1 MGKNSHYREKSYIR
15 QRGQVLNVA
24 SMKEQLENIYGSVG
38 EERENQNIIEQ
49 NGARHDI
56 ATTAAYLIGVSDKFF
71 DDRPDLFDKKI
82 IKRLSLEKRA
92 RVVRNLCMIRTA
104 MFRYNYA
111 IYTQMMQEKKGLYGI
126 EEIPQKALSQLEAD
140 DIFLVKND
148 PKVTKNDYTI
158 EVNKLIKGRINDCKS
173 FFPDWMSWEYVKNMF
188 IMPNGTEEFVIK
200 AASDEFLANKSF
212 YR

>member
-71 DDRPDLFDKKI
+71 DDRPICSIRK
-82 IKRLSLEKRA
+82 LSKDYHLRN
-92 RVVRNLCMIRTA
+92 VR
-104 MFRYNYA
+104 
-111 IYTQMMQEKKGLYGI
+111 G
-126 EEIPQKALSQLEAD
+126 S
-140 DIFLVKND
+140 
-148 PKVTKNDYTI
+148 
-158 EVNKLIKGRINDCKS
+158 
-173 FFPDWMSWEYVKNMF
+173 
-188 IMPNGTEEFVIK
+188 
-200 AASDEFLANKSF
+200 
-212 YR
+212 